1 MEEKIR
7 KEEEK
12 RVAEENIQKFT
23 QQLWEKSVRDIP
35 ARIVSELMTQA
46 DSEYCLTA
54 NLAESAFETTQE
66 TTV

>member
-23 QQLWEKSVRDIP
+23 QQFWEKSVRDIP

-46 DSEYCLTA
+46 DSEYC
-54 NLAESAFETTQE
+54 
-66 TTV
+66 